1 MMDHVKALGIV
12 LASLVVV
19 YAFVAFV
26 TNFPTAGVCILS
38 AVVLALAYHS
48 ALTTIRSNR
57 KLDEMRAKYDDDTRR
72 V

>member
-12 LASLVVV
+12 VASIAVV
-19 YAFVAFV
+19 YAFFV
-26 TNFPTAGVCILS
+26 FVSNFPTAGVCILG
-38 AVVLALAYHS
+38 AIVLALAYHS

-57 KLDEMRAKYDDDTRR
+57 KLNEMRAKYDDNTRR